1 MAFQPAPRCA
11 EAVLSFAGNSAAW
24 KHVLNFQYPTTY
36 GTEQISDLA
45 TVVSTWAGAQL
56 RPLMCSNQLYQQ
68 TLVRGLALE
77 NDITFLSTVGTGIG
91 THNVDPEMANVA
103 LAITHRSALTGRSAR
118 GRSFVGGIP
127 SDVTLDSKFVD
138 DAYALA
144 CAAAFNALRPIVEA
158 ESWKFVV
165 LSRFNAGAK
174 RASAIAFEVVVSQRR
189 NAAID
194 SQRGRLQPGH

>member
-45 TVVSTWAGAQL
+45 TVVSTLAGAQL
-56 RPLMCSNQLYQQ
+56 RPL
-68 TLVRGLALE
+68 
-77 NDITFLSTVGTGIG
+77 
-91 THNVDPEMANVA
+91 
-103 LAITHRSALTGRSAR
+103 
-118 GRSFVGGIP
+118 
-127 SDVTLDSKFVD
+127 
-138 DAYALA
+138 
-144 CAAAFNALRPIVEA
+144 VEA